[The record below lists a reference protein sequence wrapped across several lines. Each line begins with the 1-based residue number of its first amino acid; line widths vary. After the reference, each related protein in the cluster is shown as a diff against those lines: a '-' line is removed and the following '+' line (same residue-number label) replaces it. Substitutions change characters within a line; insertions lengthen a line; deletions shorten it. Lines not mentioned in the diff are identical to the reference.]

1 LSNCR
6 QERESFKVSTI
17 GICLKDMLRKKN
29 EIISRVENSV
39 KEALK
44 STGLNA
50 NDHINKEALNESSL
64 RIIFKDILDCF
75 YFYDA

>member
-1 LSNCR
+1 
-6 QERESFKVSTI
+6 
-17 GICLKDMLRKKN
+17 MLRKKN